1 MIGFSL
7 NFINLQE
14 NLNLERIGDMKYLV
28 ADFNIACAAELMQT
42 ARDLVADLAGEAG
55 FESFEDTPE
64 GIRGYV
70 QTDALDKQT
79 LDGGIADF
87 PMPDVHITYTICPA
101 EDKNWN
107 ASWEASGFDPVIVD
121 RRIIICDAKR
131 PIPDTDNMTPI
142 FIDACQAFGTGTHQT
157 TRMIVSALLSLDLD
171 GRRVLDCG
179 CGTGILG
186 IAASKMGAKGVV
198 GYDIDEWSVENTE
211 HNCQINHVEN
221 MEVLHGDALVLS
233 HVSGVFDVVLANIN
247 RNILLHDLETFKD
260 IMASGALLVM
270 SGFYEADI
278 PMLLA
283 KATELKLKE
292 VGRKTDGEW
301 ACLMLQLA

>member
-1 MIGFSL
+1 
-7 NFINLQE
+7 
-14 NLNLERIGDMKYLV
+14 MKYLV
-28 ADFNIACAAELMQT
+28 ADFNITCAAELMQT

-55 FESFEDTPE
+55 FESFEDTPQ

-70 QTDALDKQT
+70 QTEALDKHK
-79 LDGGIADF
+79 LEEGIAGF
-87 PMPDVHITYTICPA
+87 AMPDVHITYTTSPA
-101 EDKNWN
+101 EEKNWN
-107 ASWEASGFDPVIVD
+107 ASWEALGFDPVVID

-131 PIPDTDNMTPI
+131 PIPDTGSMAPV
-142 FIDACQAFGTGTHQT
+142 FIDARQAFGTGTHQT
-157 TRMIVSALLSLDLD
+157 TRMMVSALLSLDLE

-186 IAASKMGAKGVV
+186 IAASKLGAKDIV
-198 GYDIDEWSVENTE
+198 GYDIDEWSVENAE
-211 HNCQINHVEN
+211 HNCQINHVDN

-260 IMASGALLVM
+260 IMASGAHLIM

-283 KATELKLKE
+283 KATELKLKG